1 MAYIQERTNAKGEK
15 VYLIKVS
22 SGYSTDG
29 KQITQSK
36 TYKPE
41 SKMTPRQI
49 RKEVERQ
56 AVLFENEVRGNT
68 AAKRHDKFE
77 VIAEEWLRF
86 EQEHDRIK
94 LSTVELY
101 KGMCRRIY
109 KSLGHFHIDK
119 ITKVHIQRFIDS
131 LANGTDGYKK
141 LSAKS
146 QKNYLCFI
154 ANVFTYAMD
163 NDIVSSNPCHNIRF
177 EKSPK
182 TKRERRFY
190 TVEEEVELLERLEQ
204 RNAPLVYRLFYSLVM
219 YLGLRKGE
227 ALGIQWNDIYFDKK
241 SVYIH
246 TQIQYRNKN
255 TGAYRCSLKTE
266 GSERTLQLPP
276 KIIDL
281 LMLVRAEQEENRA
294 KCGDLWVD
302 TDSVITNWCGKFIF
316 PSQPYN
322 YLKDFCEREN
332 LPFKA
337 IHSFRHSLVTNLIHN
352 NVDVA
357 TVSSIVGHSSPLVTL
372 SVYTHEIKSA
382 TVIGCEQ
389 MADLIDRA
397 AANGQNNKP
406 AKQ

>member
-1 MAYIQERTNAKGEK
+1 
-15 VYLIKVS
+15 
-22 SGYSTDG
+22 
-29 KQITQSK
+29 
-36 TYKPE
+36 
-41 SKMTPRQI
+41 
-49 RKEVERQ
+49 
-56 AVLFENEVRGNT
+56 
-68 AAKRHDKFE
+68 
-77 VIAEEWLRF
+77 
-86 EQEHDRIK
+86 
-94 LSTVELY
+94 
-101 KGMCRRIY
+101 
-109 KSLGHFHIDK
+109 
-119 ITKVHIQRFIDS
+119 
-131 LANGTDGYKK
+131 
-141 LSAKS
+141 
-146 QKNYLCFI
+146 
-154 ANVFTYAMD
+154 
-163 NDIVSSNPCHNIRF
+163 
-177 EKSPK
+177 
-182 TKRERRFY
+182 
-190 TVEEEVELLERLEQ
+190 
-204 RNAPLVYRLFYSLVM
+204 M

-227 ALGIQWNDIYFDKK
+227 ALGIQWNDIDFDKK
-241 SVYIH
+241 TVYIH

-281 LMLVRAEQEENRA
+281 LMLVKAEQEENKA

-389 MADLIDRA
+389 MADLIDWA

>member
-1 MAYIQERTNAKGEK
+1 MAYIQEKTNAKGEK
-15 VYLIKVS
+15 VYKIKVS
-22 SGYSTDG
+22 DGYTTNG
-29 KQITQSK
+29 KQVTRTK
-36 TYKPE
+36 TYKPD

-49 RKEVERQ
+49 KKEVERQ
-56 AVLFENEVRGNT
+56 AVLFENEVKGNK

-77 VIAEEWLRF
+77 VIAEEWMKF
-86 EQEHDRIK
+86 EEGHDRIK
-94 LSTVELY
+94 LSTIEMY
-101 KGMCRRIY
+101 KGMCKRVY
-109 KSLGHFHIDK
+109 KDIGHLHIDK
-119 ITKVHIQRFIDS
+119 ITRTHVQRFIDG
-131 LANGTDGYKK
+131 LTDGTDGYKK

-154 ANVFTYAMD
+154 SNVFNYAMD
-163 NDIVSSNPCHNIRF
+163 NDIVSSNPCKHIRF

-182 TKRERRFY
+182 KERQFY
-190 TVEEEVELLERLEQ
+190 TVEEEAALLERLAE
-204 RNAPLVYRLFYSLVM
+204 RNAPLIYRLFYSLVI

-227 ALGIQWNDIYFDKK
+227 ALGIQWSDINFDKR
-241 SVYIH
+241 SVFIH

-266 GSERTLQLPP
+266 SSIRTLQLPQ

-281 LMLVRAEQEENRA
+281 LVLVKAEQDDNKA

-302 TDSVITNWCGKFIF
+302 TDSVISNWCGNFIF

-322 YLKDFCEREN
+322 YLKNFCEREN

-337 IHSFRHSLVTNLIHN
+337 IHAFRHSLVSNLIHN
-352 NVDVA
+352 NVDVS
-357 TVSSIVGHSSPLVTL
+357 TVSSIVGHSSPNVTL

-389 MADLIDRA
+389 MANLIDNA
-397 AANGQNNKP
+397 AAKQQNNEP
-406 AKQ
+406 IMSQE